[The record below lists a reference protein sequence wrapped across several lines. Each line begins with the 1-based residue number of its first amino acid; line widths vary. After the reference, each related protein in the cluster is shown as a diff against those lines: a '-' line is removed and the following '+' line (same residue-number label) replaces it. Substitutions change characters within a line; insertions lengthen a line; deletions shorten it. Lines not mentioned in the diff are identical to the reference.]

1 MARPLFTNSAGLI
14 KMGVSEGLDCS
25 MLDETIIAISTPPG
39 YGGLGIVRLSG
50 RKALPIARKIF
61 RLRRETWREVEP
73 RSFVLGDIYNG
84 EKKVLID
91 EAFLA
96 YFPAPR
102 SYTREDVVEI
112 SCHGSPVVLEEV
124 VRLGTMA
131 GARVAHPGEFTL
143 RAYLRGRVDL
153 IQAEAVNDLI
163 AATSLAQAKISLGQ
177 IRGGLSRHIGVLR
190 GQIVE
195 LMSLVEGGIEFPD
208 DGLGISPKETAGR
221 IEAALRT
228 VQRLISS
235 YQAGRAMTEGLEL
248 AIVGRANVGKST
260 LFNALLDQ
268 ERAIVSPYPG
278 TTRDYLR
285 EKIKIKDSLFH
296 LIDMAGLEDSTHPVE
311 KEGIKRGGE
320 MASQADGILLVLD
333 ASRRESAADLKLIDR
348 FKAKKMIILFNK
360 ADLICKINRP
370 KCLALNR
377 RCRWL
382 GVSALTGKNLE
393 ALRKAIYDGFAP
405 KKGGHDEVLL
415 HLRQKLLFDKIASC
429 LEKALGLLRSGY
441 SEEVWVEEIRR
452 ILPLI
457 GQLTGEILVDE
468 VLDGIFAKFCVG
480 K

>member
-1 MARPLFTNSAGLI
+1 
-14 KMGVSEGLDCS
+14 
-25 MLDETIIAISTPPG
+25 
-39 YGGLGIVRLSG
+39 
-50 RKALPIARKIF
+50 
-61 RLRRETWREVEP
+61 
-73 RSFVLGDIYNG
+73 
-84 EKKVLID
+84 
-91 EAFLA
+91 
-96 YFPAPR
+96 
-102 SYTREDVVEI
+102 
-112 SCHGSPVVLEEV
+112 
-124 VRLGTMA
+124 
-131 GARVAHPGEFTL
+131 
-143 RAYLRGRVDL
+143 
-153 IQAEAVNDLI
+153 
-163 AATSLAQAKISLGQ
+163 
-177 IRGGLSRHIGVLR
+177 
-190 GQIVE
+190 
-195 LMSLVEGGIEFPD
+195 MSLVEGGIEFPD
-208 DGLGISPKETAGR
+208 DGLGISPKETACR

-228 VQRLISS
+228 VQKLISS

>member
-1 MARPLFTNSAGLI
+1 
-14 KMGVSEGLDCS
+14 

-61 RLRRETWREVEP
+61 RLRRKTWREVEP
-73 RSFVLGDIYNG
+73 RALVLGEIYDG
-84 EKKVLID
+84 EKRGLID

-102 SYTREDVVEI
+102 SYTREDVIEI

-124 VRLGTMA
+124 VRLGTKA

-163 AATSLAQAKISLGQ
+163 AATSLAQARISLDQ
-177 IRGGLSRHIGVLR
+177 IRGGLSRHIGALR
-190 GQIVE
+190 DQIIE
-195 LMSLVEGGIEFPD
+195 LMSLVEGTIEFPD

-221 IEAALRT
+221 LEEVLRT
-228 VQRLISS
+228 VQKLISS

-285 EKIKIKDSLFH
+285 ETIKIKDSFFH
-296 LIDMAGLEDSTHPVE
+296 LIDMAGLEGSPHPVE
-311 KEGIKRGGE
+311 KEGVKRGGE
-320 MASQADGILLVLD
+320 LASQADGILLVLD
-333 ASRRESAADLKLIDR
+333 ASRRETLADLRLIDR
-348 FKAKKMIILFNK
+348 FKPKKMILLFNK
-360 ADLICKINRP
+360 SDLPRKIDQP

-377 RCRWL
+377 KTRWL
-382 GVSALTGKNLE
+382 RVSALTGKNLE
-393 ALRKAIYDGFAP
+393 ALQNAIYDGFAP

-415 HLRQKLLFDKIASC
+415 HLRQKLLFEQIASC
-429 LEKALGLLRSGY
+429 LEKALSLLRNGHSD
-441 SEEVWVEEIRR
+441 EVLAEEIRL

-457 GQLTGEILVDE
+457 GQLTGEIRVDE
-468 VLDGIFAKFCVG
+468 VIDGIFTRFCVG

>member
-1 MARPLFTNSAGLI
+1 M
-14 KMGVSEGLDCS
+14 

-39 YGGLGIVRLSG
+39 CGGLGIVRLSG
-50 RKALPIARKIF
+50 RRALPIAKKIF
-61 RLRRETWREVEP
+61 RLRRKTWREVKP
-73 RSFVLGDIYNG
+73 RAFVLGDIYDA
-84 EKKVLID
+84 EKKGLID

-96 YFPAPR
+96 HFPAPH

-124 VRLGTMA
+124 VRLGTKA
-131 GARVAHPGEFTL
+131 GARIAHMGEFTF
-143 RAYLRGRVDL
+143 RADLHGRVDL

-177 IRGGLSRHIGVLR
+177 IRGGLSRHIGILR

-195 LMSLVEGGIEFPD
+195 LMCLVEGGIEFPD

-221 IEAALRT
+221 LGAVLRT
-228 VQRLISS
+228 VQKLISS
-235 YQAGRAMTEGLEL
+235 YQAGRAMTKGLEL

-260 LFNALLDQ
+260 LFNALLEQ
-268 ERAIVSPYPG
+268 ERAIVSRYPG

-285 EKIKIKDSLFH
+285 ETIKISDSFFH
-296 LIDMAGLEDSTHPVE
+296 LIDMAGLEDSTHPIE
-311 KEGIKRGGE
+311 KEGVKKGGE
-320 MASQADGILLVLD
+320 IASQADGILLVLD
-333 ASRRESAADLKLIDR
+333 ASRRESAADLRLIER

-360 ADLICKINRP
+360 ADLPCKINKP
-370 KCLALNR
+370 KCLAMNR
-377 RCRWL
+377 RSRWL

-393 ALRKAIYDGFAP
+393 ALRKAIYDDFAP

-415 HLRQKLLFDKIASC
+415 HLRQKMLFDKVASC
-429 LEKALGLLRSGY
+429 LEKALSLLRSGF

-457 GQLTGEILVDE
+457 GQLTGEIRVDE
-468 VLDGIFAKFCVG
+468 VIANIFARFCVG

>member
-1 MARPLFTNSAGLI
+1 
-14 KMGVSEGLDCS
+14 

-228 VQRLISS
+228 VQKLISS